1 MRTCTVQTHVGR
13 GLTVCDFM
21 QYPYICIFSHEMLLL
36 KTSMGYL
43 GLPIGASGKEL
54 PASAE
59 DIRDVG
65 LIPGSGRSLGGGHGH
80 LLQYSCLE
88 NPMDTVA

>member
-54 PASAE
+54 PARAE

-65 LIPGSGRSLGGGHGH
+65 LIPGSS
-80 LLQYSCLE
+80 
-88 NPMDTVA
+88 

>member
-13 GLTVCDFM
+13 GLTVYDFVR
-21 QYPYICIFSHEMLLL
+21 YPYICIFSHEMLLL
-36 KTSMGYL
+36 KTSMGYF

-59 DIRDVG
+59 DIRNVG
-65 LIPGSGRSLGGGHGH
+65 SVPGSGRSPGGGHGNP
-80 LLQYSCLE
+80 LQYFVE
-88 NPMDTVA
+88 NPMNTVA